1 MAIFTGSQVNDKH
14 TRPSISMDPERLIC
28 QGVTIMHMR
37 ISMTVVKGQN
47 QFDLSVQKT
56 PEKVYQIAPIFFH
69 SDDKKKKKE
78 EKKERGCHT
87 HKNV

>member
-1 MAIFTGSQVNDKH
+1 
-14 TRPSISMDPERLIC
+14 
-28 QGVTIMHMR
+28 MHMR

-56 PEKVYQIAPIFFH
+56 PEKVYQIAPICFH